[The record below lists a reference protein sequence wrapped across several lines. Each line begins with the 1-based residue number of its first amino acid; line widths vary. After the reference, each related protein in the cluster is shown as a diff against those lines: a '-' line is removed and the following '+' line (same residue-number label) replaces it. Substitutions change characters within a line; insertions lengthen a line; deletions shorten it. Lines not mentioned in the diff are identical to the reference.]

1 VRAANICYKGER
13 PEGYGVAHVTFDEN
27 KSDKL
32 YAYWTPPGWDVHPG
46 DKLLV
51 MVSERSARKWT
62 TVRSTEGL
70 VPMGA
75 EHKVAERHMPMPR
88 ERQLLK
94 EMEAQ
99 RNTAVTADDLMDF
112 KPDVM
117 ERDMHRNIQE
127 QYYRAMAVPPGLLTP
142 AKIRTLIDNHAI
154 TLTQKEPKIMINME
168 TITYLNGKPIKQ
180 ASDAEMFEAI
190 RQTEAEIKG
199 LMGIDAKPKALKE
212 RMLKLQADID
222 ALVAYMDA
230 R

>member
-1 VRAANICYKGER
+1 MTIASTCRKGER

-32 YAYWTPPGWDVHPG
+32 YAYWTPRGWDVQPG

-75 EHKVAERHMPMPR
+75 EHKVAERHMPMPL

-99 RNTAVTADDLMDF
+99 RNVVDNDEWAPDMMD
-112 KPDVM
+112 
-117 ERDMHRNIQE
+117 RDMQRNLQE
-127 QYYRAMAVPPGLLTP
+127 RYYRAMAVPPELLTP
-142 AKIRTLIDNHAI
+142 AKIRTLVENHAI
-154 TLTQKEPKIMINME
+154 TLTQKEPTAMIKME
-168 TITYLNGKPIKQ
+168 TYLNGKPISQ
-180 ASDAEMFEAI
+180 CTDDEMFEAI
-190 RQTEAEIKG
+190 RKTEAARNNLFAIEN
-199 LMGIDAKPKALKE
+199 KPQALKE
-212 RMLKLQADID
+212 RIKALQADID
-222 ALVAYMDA
+222 GLVKYMDA

>member
-1 VRAANICYKGER
+1 MRAANSCYKGER

-62 TVRSTEGL
+62 TVRSMEGL

-99 RNTAVTADDLMDF
+99 RNVVDNDEWAPDMMD
-112 KPDVM
+112 
-117 ERDMHRNIQE
+117 RDMQRNLQE
-127 QYYRAMAVPPGLLTP
+127 RYYRAMAVPPELLTP
-142 AKIRTLIDNHAI
+142 AKIRTLVENHAI
-154 TLTQKEPKIMINME
+154 TLTQKEPTAMIKME
-168 TITYLNGKPIKQ
+168 TYLNGKLLS
-180 ASDAEMFEAI
+180 AHTDEELFAAI
-190 RQTEAEIKG
+190 RKTEAEINS
-199 LMGIDAKPKALKE
+199 LRGIENKPKALKD
-212 RMLKLQADID
+212 RINTLQADID
-222 ALVAYMDA
+222 GLVKYMDA